1 MEKDLHLPE
10 RPVAQGQGAFISGH
24 ELGPTPEK

>member
-10 RPVAQGQGAFISGH
+10 RPVAQGAFISGH
-24 ELGPTPEK
+24 EVGPTPEK